1 MNKRIIEIL
10 DNVRYWDT
18 CPDDYKKDI
27 ESYLLLLEPGD
38 NKIITNGV
46 YDALLISEPILTAD
60 IIWLHNDAIDHDVD
74 ISNFKIK

>member
-10 DNVRYWDT
+10 DNLRQLEN

-27 ESYLLLLEPGD
+27 ESYLSLLNSSND
-38 NKIITNGV
+38 DIITNGV
-46 YDALLISEPILTAD
+46 FDALLISEPRLTAD